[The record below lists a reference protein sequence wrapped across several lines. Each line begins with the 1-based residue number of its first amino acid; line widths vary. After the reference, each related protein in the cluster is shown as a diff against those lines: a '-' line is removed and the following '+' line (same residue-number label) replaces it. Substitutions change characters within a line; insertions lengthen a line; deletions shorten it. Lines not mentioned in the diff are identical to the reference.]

1 MWQLP
6 LTLFWTTQR
15 RQTDKYLPQM
25 GFFSGGGGGT
35 VFQLKLILISSF
47 FPNVSLELYKICIAP
62 LLLHAML
69 FAPSPVGD
77 VQIWHGEAGVE
88 RSVQITGVKKSLNK
102 LIYSQ
107 KYIYSSLYL
116 QKVAF

>member
-1 MWQLP
+1 
-6 LTLFWTTQR
+6 
-15 RQTDKYLPQM
+15 M

-35 VFQLKLILISSF
+35 VFQLKLILSSFF

-69 FAPSPVGD
+69 FAPSLVGD

-88 RSVQITGVKKSLNK
+88 R
-102 LIYSQ
+102 YRSQ
-107 KYIYSSLYL
+107 E
-116 QKVAF
+116 